1 MEWLEKLFNLAVK
14 AFALPGLHAIL
25 TALGVGFAVTYIFSR
40 TLPAWTLVKWA
51 TQWSRVIIFLT
62 TFATA
67 VYLLPT
73 PTVVA
78 WGFMTAIMVPLVY
91 EWVMAFFYHRYPWLK
106 PKALL
111 TANEM
116 QVRVKEAPPV
126 LGGD

>member
-25 TALGVGFAVTYIFSR
+25 TALGVGFAVTYLL
-40 TLPAWTLVKWA
+40 TLPLPAWTPIKFVV
-51 TQWSRVIIFLT
+51 QYGRVLIFMVV
-62 TFATA
+62 FGTA

-73 PTVVA
+73 PTMVA
-78 WGFMTAIMVPLVY
+78 WGFTFAACIPLLY
-91 EWVMAFFYHRYPWLK
+91 EWVMTSLYHRYPWLK

-116 QVRVKEAPPV
+116 QVRIKDKPPV
-126 LGGD
+126 EGGD

>member
-14 AFALPGLHAIL
+14 AFALPGLHAVL
-25 TALGVGFAVTYIFSR
+25 TALAVGFAVTYTLTR
-40 TLPAWTLVKWA
+40 PLPAWTPVKFA
-51 TQWSRVIIFLT
+51 VQWSRVIIFFT

-116 QVRVKEAPPV
+116 QVRVKEDPPV